1 MSTRAVILLLL
12 GCLLFALAGGFVAR
26 QISLTRFAAEE
37 RANLEAQALSPARP
51 TPTRVLS
58 AEERVPTWTPTPTV
72 TPTYTPTVTPNRD
85 LYAHGYGYAAAY
97 RCAAFCGYGNWSQ
110 F

>member
-12 GCLLFALAGGFVAR
+12 GCLPFALAGGFVAW

-37 RANLEAQALSPARP
+37 CANLEAQALSPAP

-58 AEERVPTWTPTPTV
+58 AEERVPTWTPRRPRPTRRRLRLRQRQCCV
-72 TPTYTPTVTPNRD
+72 
-85 LYAHGYGYAAAY
+85 
-97 RCAAFCGYGNWSQ
+97 
-110 F
+110 